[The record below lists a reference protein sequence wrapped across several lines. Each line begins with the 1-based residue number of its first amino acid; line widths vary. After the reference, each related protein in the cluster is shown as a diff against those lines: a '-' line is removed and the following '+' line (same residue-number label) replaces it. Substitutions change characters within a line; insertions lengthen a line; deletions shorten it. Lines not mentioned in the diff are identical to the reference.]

1 MKKYPIHLD
10 GTTTWDRENNCEA
23 EFTKFILKSP
33 DAFAFEFN
41 YERSYYSGTFHR
53 NSSVMFSGDFS
64 AKGDGG
70 NRSGSG
76 QCVLNEANGI
86 YSLEGTWYEDGIK
99 YDYWHAELSEI
110 DQ

>member
-1 MKKYPIHLD
+1 MRKYPIRLE
-10 GTTTWDRENNCEA
+10 GITTWDRENDREA

-33 DAFAFEFN
+33 DAFAFEFD
-41 YERSYYSGTFHR
+41 YERSHYSGTFHR
-53 NSSVMFSGDFS
+53 NTSGMFSGDFS

-70 NRSGSG
+70 NRSGKG
-76 QCVLNEANGI
+76 QCELNEKNGI
-86 YSLEGTWYEDGIK
+86 YFLIGIWFEDGIK